1 MNAEEQKS
9 EELSI
14 SDRKS
19 ILLIDND
26 SLPSDASRGVEEI
39 DLSILEDR
47 EFDAL
52 VDRIIGYKYLSK
64 IESTRKDQPLL
75 SKQGEAKWSK
85 KSPVDGYSSSY
96 RDIKEILKVSGMK
109 DGDSFVDIGSSF
121 GRVGCV
127 IGANFPNTQ
136 FSGYEIVP
144 ERVAEAQRIADFL
157 QLDNVNYFHA
167 DVSADHFEIP
177 EADWFFFCDP
187 LDGDELAYTLQKIH
201 NRVSNKEV
209 RLIAKYTGGLNK
221 YAKSPYLEFISKT
234 GKEGTIGECWF
245 YRFKNAS

>member
-1 MNAEEQKS
+1 MSAEEQKS

-14 SDRKS
+14 SERKS

-26 SLPSDASRGVEEI
+26 SLISDTGKRVEDI
-39 DLSILEDR
+39 DLSILKDR

-64 IESTRKDQPLL
+64 IESTRKDPLL
-75 SKQGEAKWSK
+75 PSKQGKAKWSK

-109 DGDSFVDIGSSF
+109 DGDTFVDIGSSF

-127 IGANFPNTQ
+127 IGANFPSTQ

-157 QLDNVNYFHA
+157 QLDNVNYFHV
-167 DVSADHFEIP
+167 DVSADNFETP

-187 LDGDELAYTLQKIH
+187 LDDEELTHILQKIH
-201 NRVSNKEV
+201 NRVSNREV
-209 RLIAKYTGGLNK
+209 RLIAKYTGGLDK
-221 YAKSPYLEFISKT
+221 YTKSPHLEFISKT
-234 GKEGTIGECWF
+234 GQEGTIGECWF
-245 YRFKNAS
+245 YRFKNVS